1 MSEIKEKYYICKILG
16 TGYCSLLGLQLPI
29 YHSITISENVIN
41 LLKNSGYLVEVLESY
56 GELKKE
62 EPEKNLDT
70 KTTIIE
76 EKEQNNIDKSIKKNK
91 NNIEKIIQE
100 EQNVEE
106 EVATEEQNVEEEVAT
121 EEQNV
126 EEEVATEEQNVEEE
140 VATEEQNVEEENI
153 FKKIPSNVLENYS
166 LEKLKKYAQEIN
178 NYYFSENL
186 EEGIDLNLTKKNLLK
201 VILKINEQI

>member
-62 EPEKNLDT
+62 EPKKNLDT

-76 EKEQNNIDKSIKKNK
+76 EKEQN
-91 NNIEKIIQE
+91 
-100 EQNVEE
+100 VVE
-106 EVATEEQNVEEEVAT
+106 EVATEEQNVV
-121 EEQNV
+121 
-126 EEEVATEEQNVEEE
+126 
-140 VATEEQNVEEENI
+140 EENI

-201 VILKINEQI
+201 IILKINEQI